1 MTMNW
6 QKYLYT
12 QPRKSGWYLVWTDVP
27 GHYDHVGY
35 VDIVYWDGT
44 NWTFN
49 VDTPISWWFEI
60 EPPPSNDKQEKQ

>member
-6 QKYLYT
+6 QKYPST
-12 QPRKSGWYLVWTDVP
+12 KPDNKGWYLAWVDA
-27 GHYDHVGY
+27 HSDQVGY

-60 EPPPSNDKQEKQ
+60 KPPPFND